1 MMHRDRV
8 CTWVARNCCDKG
20 HTRITE
26 SVEVVTD
33 MEERMAKHQDM
44 RSVGC
49 LVAHPNRLLE
59 FLAHAIY
66 GFIPQQQIL

>member
-1 MMHRDRV
+1 
-8 CTWVARNCCDKG
+8 
-20 HTRITE
+20 
-26 SVEVVTD
+26 VEVVTD